1 MRILLLI
8 RQLSV
13 GGAERQVCL
22 LATALRQRGHEIKVA
37 VFYGGGALEAEL
49 AGAGIPLIDLGK
61 RGRWDNAGFV
71 WRLLRTLRCERPD
84 IVYSFLTVANL
95 LNSLLGP
102 CLPGTRRVIG
112 LRASNMD
119 LSRYDGLS
127 RLTSHLETR
136 LAGQADLVI
145 ANSERGRQ
153 AALAAGFPAARL
165 RVVRNG
171 IDTRRFLPDRR
182 RGAAFRAAWGIAPEQ
197 WLVGLIGR
205 LDPMKGHPIFLQ
217 AAARLRTTDPG
228 LRFVCVGGGPAALD
242 ASLRRQATDLGL
254 DDRLIWAG
262 PQTDMPAVYNALDMA
277 VSASLYGEGMSNT
290 LAEAMACGIP
300 CVTTDVGDAA
310 WLVEDCGIV
319 VPPGDAAAL
328 AGGIADLTRRAQQQG
343 DTLGRAV
350 RQHIET
356 RLGEQ
361 ALAEGTLAA
370 FASLG

>member
-22 LATALRQRGHEIKVA
+22 LATTLRQRGHEIKVA

-49 AGAGIPLIDLGK
+49 ADAGIPLIDLGK
-61 RGRWDNAGFV
+61 RGRWDNAGFL
-71 WRLLRTLRCERPD
+71 WRLLRTLRRERPD
-84 IVYSFLTVANL
+84 ILYSFLTVANL

-182 RGAAFRAAWGIAPEQ
+182 CGAAFRAAWGIAPEQ
-197 WLVGLIGR
+197 RLVGLIGR

-319 VPPGDAAAL
+319 VPPGDAAVL

-350 RQHIET
+350 RRHIET